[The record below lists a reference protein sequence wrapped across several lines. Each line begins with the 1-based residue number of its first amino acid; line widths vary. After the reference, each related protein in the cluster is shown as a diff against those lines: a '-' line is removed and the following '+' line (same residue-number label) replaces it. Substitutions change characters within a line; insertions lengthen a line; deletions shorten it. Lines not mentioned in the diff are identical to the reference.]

1 MATIGSWQRSA
12 TSTGRPVPAPRT
24 GFAASHSKVHA
35 AVWRFAVIGVVAFA
49 LVGEGTGWLRAGTF
63 LGR

>member
-1 MATIGSWQRSA
+1 M
-12 TSTGRPVPAPRT
+12 PAPRT